1 MVVQESNAETLTRA
15 GGVWPSGTV
24 NRRPAGLSLVSVQ
37 VTVACT
43 AYNGFDIVGHI
54 EGSNNG
60 TSWVDAPDGT
70 VTFSVNGSGFA
81 GSTDQLVQ
89 VQQFKFYRFKVT
101 ETGGTVDGATVAFSL
116 LGDYEQ

>member
-1 MVVQESNAETLTRA
+1 MVVQELQAETLTRA
-15 GGVWPSGTV
+15 AGVWPTGTI
-24 NRRPAGLSLVSVQ
+24 NLRPAGLSLVSVQ
-37 VTVACT
+37 MTASCS
-43 AYNGFDIVGHI
+43 AYNGFDLVGHI
-54 EGSNNG
+54 EGSNDG
-60 TSWVDAPDGT
+60 SSWTDAPDGT
-70 VTFSVNGSGFA
+70 VTFSANGAGFA